1 MEWNK
6 ELLEAIRELGVD
18 KNIKASSLQTIRDN
32 KDEATSFFL
41 KRLDDMIADPSLNDK
56 MLIDDSFFGIFF
68 LAEWN
73 ETAAFKKVQK
83 ILHLTGENI
92 DAWLGDALTENLPAV
107 IYQLYDGD
115 FDNLVSALFDTEMYS
130 FSRIPFLDMICQQFA
145 DGLITR
151 DRLLEIVHMFDDKPE
166 EELDA
171 EIVTYICLNMAK
183 LHIIEYWPTIRHWS
197 DEGWID
203 TWVAG
208 EYPDY
213 VDITFEYRFD
223 EKEFVRKEFSLEKEL
238 HKWYEVEGW
247 EKKKGNLEKDFKN
260 MKDTSAFETGLR
272 LMDNPYANVGRND
285 PCPCG
290 SGKKFKKCHY
300 LTMDAMD
307 NGIEKNTVR
316 DKHIEY
322 YPELSFDP
330 DTGKDKEGFERQEG
344 RLYLEDVYDR
354 DCIKIDYYL
363 YLAFKQIKKGIWTLR
378 PDAVDGEKQR
388 ICQAYLSKAK
398 ELYDEKM
405 KKENLDSANDFDE
418 KYSIHYFTDE
428 WLGLIANF

>member
-1 MEWNK
+1 
-6 ELLEAIRELGVD
+6 
-18 KNIKASSLQTIRDN
+18 
-32 KDEATSFFL
+32 
-41 KRLDDMIADPSLNDK
+41 
-56 MLIDDSFFGIFF
+56 
-68 LAEWN
+68 
-73 ETAAFKKVQK
+73 
-83 ILHLTGENI
+83 
-92 DAWLGDALTENLPAV
+92 
-107 IYQLYDGD
+107 
-115 FDNLVSALFDTEMYS
+115 
-130 FSRIPFLDMICQQFA
+130 
-145 DGLITR
+145 
-151 DRLLEIVHMFDDKPE
+151 
-166 EELDA
+166 
-171 EIVTYICLNMAK
+171 
-183 LHIIEYWPTIRHWS
+183 
-197 DEGWID
+197 
-203 TWVAG
+203 
-208 EYPDY
+208 
-213 VDITFEYRFD
+213 
-223 EKEFVRKEFSLEKEL
+223 
-238 HKWYEVEGW
+238 
-247 EKKKGNLEKDFKN
+247 

-307 NGIEKNTVR
+307 NGIEKNIVR
-316 DKHIEY
+316 DKHLEY